1 MKKIINLYDKEFVM
15 NYSPLRYPGGKNKLY
30 PLVKLMINRNNN
42 DLTYIEPF
50 VGGGGLALA
59 LLYNE
64 DVKKIVINDYDKAIY
79 SVWRAI
85 LTETNKFIDLINKT
99 PVTIEEWYHQR
110 SIYLNKNKKYS
121 LELGFAT
128 FFLNRTNRSGVLKAG
143 PIGGYSQKGVYKID
157 CRYNKEQLIKKI
169 IDISKNKNKIKL
181 YNYDIRTFI
190 KKIIPLYKNAFI
202 YFDPPY
208 FNKGKEL
215 YKNFFNKQDHEDI
228 AALIKSLKV
237 NWMVTYDNSE
247 TIKEIYKE
255 YDIKKYKVIY
265 SLANTGES
273 EELIFTS
280 SPLLW
285 PSKKDLEAIKVKIEF
300 TGETK

>member
-1 MKKIINLYDKEFVM
+1 M

-30 PLVKLMINRNNN
+30 PLVKLMINRNSK

-169 IDISKNKNKIKL
+169 IDISKNKSKIKL

-190 KKIIPLYKNAFI
+190 KKIIPLYKDAFI

-280 SPLLW
+280 SPLLC
-285 PSKKDLEAIKVKIEF
+285 PSTKDLEAIKVKIEF